1 MIRAMNP
8 TPTNPSTIHRNILAI
23 ESRINALNI
32 AALKPYSPY
41 LYVGNID
48 SSLGSQVLP
57 ELIRLIPF
65 GKRYLMYSSYSV
77 IEFNTNK
84 EALEECN
91 ALQNLNLY
99 GRKLILNVLRNEQ
112 VNQFLLPP
120 LEDVDNSGK
129 QNQETKLQRDNT
141 PETESDS
148 INTVLPGSPSK
159 EQTKAAAKDH
169 NL

>member
-1 MIRAMNP
+1 MNP

-48 SSLGSQVLP
+48 SSLGSKVLP

-77 IEFNTNK
+77 IEFNTNT

-120 LEDVDNSGK
+120 LEDIDNSGK
-129 QNQETKLQRDNT
+129 QGQGTKLGPVKK
-141 PETESDS
+141 PETDVDS
-148 INTVLPGSPSK
+148 TSTVSPGSNLK
-159 EQTKAAAKDH
+159 NQTEAAVKDN